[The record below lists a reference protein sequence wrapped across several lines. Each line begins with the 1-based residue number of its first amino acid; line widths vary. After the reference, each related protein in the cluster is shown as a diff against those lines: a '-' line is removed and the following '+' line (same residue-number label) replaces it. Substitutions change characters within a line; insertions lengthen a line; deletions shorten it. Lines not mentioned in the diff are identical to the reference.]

1 MTLPNLK
8 TSWWKVGRPQLDA
21 FKMPLRKTTAIR
33 LMIRPHVFSRS
44 ILGKKTFRILEVN
57 GWPFL
62 ERLLPKV
69 GKTISGFDRW
79 MVSLPHSQWDVP
91 GVPFIFTT
99 ITAMVK
105 PLPPLDEILVFYRK
119 SLLAKPPAGTRNR
132 RVTCMLLVASSSSS
146 VGENSSN
153 KASLGI
159 WWLLGLWFTLVG
171 AKCHFQDP

>member
-1 MTLPNLK
+1 MESG
-8 TSWWKVGRPQLDA
+8 TSSTWCLQNATEENNCNSTHDPPSCFFQVDPGK
-21 FKMPLRKTTAIR
+21 
-33 LMIRPHVFSRS
+33 
-44 ILGKKTFRILEVN
+44 KKTFRILEVN

-119 SLLAKPPAGTRNR
+119 SPLAKPPAGTRNR